1 LGWDKK
7 QVLKRGVDFIM
18 KNIPASRDYAGDPHY
33 FYGQYYAAHALY
45 QSSGNAA
52 ISGKP
57 WKAWYAQT
65 STLLLEQQ
73 QINGVWKDD
82 FICDP
87 YATAMACLILQMP
100 SSHLPAL
107 RK

>member
-1 LGWDKK
+1 
-7 QVLKRGVDFIM
+7 
-18 KNIPASRDYAGDPHY
+18 
-33 FYGQYYAAHALY
+33 
-45 QSSGNAA
+45 
-52 ISGKP
+52 
-57 WKAWYAQT
+57 
-65 STLLLEQQ
+65 LLEKQQ
-73 QINGVWKDD
+73 VNGAWKDD